1 MDIPDWY
8 IWLAL
13 GLAALQA
20 LGLVPIVRR
29 LRGPD
34 PALRARARLEL
45 VETVGTLLLMGG
57 LVLSLTVAE
66 SWFWLA
72 ATGFALMAAV
82 YAVKAVRRLRARRT
96 TTS

>member
-1 MDIPDWY
+1 MDIPAWY

-13 GLAALQA
+13 GLAALQVV
-20 LGLVPIVRR
+20 GLVPIVRR

-34 PALRARARLEL
+34 PALRARARLEV
-45 VETVGTLLLMGG
+45 VETAGTLLLMGG
-57 LVLSLTVAE
+57 LALSLTVAE

-82 YAVKAVRRLRARRT
+82 YAIKGVHQLRARRLAP
-96 TTS
+96 